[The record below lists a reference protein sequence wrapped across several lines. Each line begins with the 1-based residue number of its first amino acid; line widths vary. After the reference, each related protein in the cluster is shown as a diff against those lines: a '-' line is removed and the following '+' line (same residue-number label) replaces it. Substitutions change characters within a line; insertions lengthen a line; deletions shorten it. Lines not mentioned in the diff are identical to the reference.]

1 MLYAPWQD
9 NVILGYGEP
18 SYACANPACD
28 QAAWEE
34 DDYRKCETCGK
45 RFCADCLVAVSG
57 VPFCFTCRESLISY
71 EVQSYAIEADDA
83 LGNCSAVA
91 NAPLRYLYASDALA
105 AAASSGG
112 FGVSV
117 LMVVPGQHP
126 ERLRV
131 ARFDFGRENDCGHWD
146 HGDMFLRACLL
157 PSERE

>member
-1 MLYAPWQD
+1 MQYAPWQD

-34 DDYRKCETCGK
+34 EDYRKCETCGK
-45 RFCADCLVAVSG
+45 GFCAECLVALSG
-57 VPFCFTCRESLISY
+57 VAFCAACSASMICF
-71 EVQSYAIEADDA
+71 EVQTYSLELDDA
-83 LGNCSAVA
+83 HGNCSPVA
-91 NAPLRYLYASDALA
+91 NRPRRYLYACDALA
-105 AAASSGG
+105 AAASGG
-112 FGVSV
+112 LAVSV
-117 LMVVPGQHP
+117 LMIVPGQQP